1 MEREEIRL
9 ECLKL
14 ACMGS
19 TDLTEILARAEILV
33 RFVYAES
40 LEKTDNAKSPSASVT
55 VGTERRPAR

>member
-19 TDLTEILARAEILV
+19 TNLTEILARAEVLV
-33 RFVYAES
+33 SFVYAEP
-40 LEKTDNAKSPSASVT
+40 LGKTDNAKPASASVT
-55 VGTERRPAR
+55 AGKERQAAR